1 MNYNMKKN
9 LLSLLF
15 LLWAVAGNSSF
26 AQTAADKKEKIQAM
40 RVSFITQQLDLSP
53 KEAQTFWPIYNEY
66 QDKLEAI
73 RETRRKD
80 MGDAKKNLDG
90 MSDREVETMVDNDIN
105 LRMKEAELLKTYHFK
120 FKTVLPVK
128 KVARLYRAEEDF
140 KRELLK
146 QIKK

>member
-1 MNYNMKKN
+1 MKRT
-9 LLSLLF
+9 LLPLLLLLLLF
-15 LLWAVAGNSSF
+15 AGNSSL

-53 KEAQTFWPIYNEY
+53 KEAQTFWPLYNEY

-73 RETRRKD
+73 RESRRKE
-80 MGDAKKNLDG
+80 MGDAKKNIDG
-90 MSDREVETMVDNDIN
+90 MTDKEVETMVDNDVN